1 MATITSAN
9 ARLALAVTGVFPV
22 PQTLQGW
29 ATDDSFSSASLNSA
43 ETVKGVDG
51 QFHAGFVFDIYKM
64 SLTIMPDSPSI
75 ILMDTWSTFEKTAQE
90 KFVAS
95 GTIVMPSVGR
105 SYVLSQVYLKSITPF
120 SDAKKVLQAMKYE
133 LEIGDIQMV
142 PLA

>member
-9 ARLALAVTGVFPV
+9 AKFALAVTGVFPI
-22 PQTLQGW
+22 PQVLQGW
-29 ATDDSFSSASLNSA
+29 SADDAFSSAGINMA

-51 QFHAGFVFDIYKM
+51 QFHAGFVFDTFKV
-64 SLTIMPDSPSI
+64 SFTIMPDSPSI
-75 ILMDTWSTFEKTAQE
+75 LLMDTWATFEKTAKE
-90 KFVAS
+90 KFACS

-105 SYVLSQVYLKSITPF
+105 SYILSQGYLKSITPF

-133 LEIGDIQMV
+133 IEFGDIQMV